1 MSYGFGGGG
10 IVNILML
17 VLLGALALSN
27 TIVQKKPNA
36 KELLAKLAK
45 ASGIIG
51 LIAGIWGVVS
61 LVQSLI
67 NINWMSVFFLAW
79 LTGFATAL
87 VFVGLGF
94 IYGFPVV
101 AAFLSESAKGK
112 AERMRQKVTG
122 FQVLLGWISLGL
134 AVWWLVISIS
144 PGILFPSVGA
154 LVHLR

>member
-1 MSYGFGGGG
+1 MGYGFGGGG
-10 IVNILML
+10 VVNILVL

-36 KELLAKLAK
+36 KELLAKLSK

-61 LVQSLI
+61 VIQSLI
-67 NINWMSVFFLAW
+67 NISWMSYFFLAW
-79 LTGFATAL
+79 LTGLATAL

-101 AAFLSESAKGK
+101 AGFLSANAKAK
-112 AERMRQKVTG
+112 AEKMRQKVTG

-144 PGILFPSVGA
+144 PGILFPSIGA
-154 LVHLR
+154 LTHL